1 MKHESFEPSG
11 SFFMLNENTMLGQ
24 GDCLELMKHI
34 PDGSVD
40 LILTDP
46 PYGTTAC
53 KWDSV
58 IPFESMWVELKRII
72 KSNGVIVLF
81 ASQPFTTKLIHSNM
95 EMFRYLW
102 VWEKEQGVNFLS
114 ANKQP
119 MKVHEDIIIFYTD
132 LGGQRGAASEYNP
145 IRDYLKNERKLA
157 GLTAKKAK
165 NILGN
170 TMGGHYFTNGV
181 QFCIPTEENYKK
193 LQSTGFF
200 SLSYSELKRW
210 CDELELNIKTPTY
223 NPQMTIGVPYVSGG
237 GNSGEVTSGV
247 QKIQTKNTGTRYPR
261 SIQKFKRETGLHPT
275 QKPVALLE
283 YLIKTYTQESE
294 TVLDFTMGSGST
306 GVACVNTGRK
316 FIGIEMDDNYFNIA
330 KKRIQES

>member
-95 EMFRYLW
+95 EMFRYSW

-114 ANKQP
+114 AKKQP
-119 MKVHEDIIIFYTD
+119 MKVHEDIVIFYTD
-132 LGGQRGAASEYNP
+132 LGGQRGAASEYDP
-145 IRDYLKNERKLA
+145 IRNYLKNERKLA

-170 TMGGHYFTNGV
+170 GMGEHYFTNGI

-210 CDELELNIKTPTY
+210 YDELGISIKTPTY

-237 GNSGEVTSGV
+237 GDSGEVTGGV
-247 QKIQTKNTGTRYPR
+247 QKIQIRNTGTRFPR
-261 SIQKFKRETGLHPT
+261 SIQKFKREAGLHPT

-283 YLIKTYTQESE
+283 YLIKTYTQEGE

-306 GVACVNTGRK
+306 GIACVNTGRK